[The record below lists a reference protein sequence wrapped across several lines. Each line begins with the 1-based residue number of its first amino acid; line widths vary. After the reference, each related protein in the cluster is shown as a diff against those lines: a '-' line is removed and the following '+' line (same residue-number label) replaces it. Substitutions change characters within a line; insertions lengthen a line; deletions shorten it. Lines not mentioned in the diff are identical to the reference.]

1 MSLMGKIIAIV
12 NQKGGVGKTTTSIN
26 LAASLGVLKKKVLLV
41 DLDPQGNATTG
52 IGIDKGNLNSSVYEV
67 MVMKTKIE
75 DAIIKTKSKNVSILP
90 AYLNLAGVDMELIE
104 LEKKYHAE
112 GKRLNRVLRLKD
124 ELSKVRDKFDYIL
137 IDCPPSLGILTTNA
151 LGASDS
157 VLIPVQCEYF
167 ALEGIM
173 QLINTIMLAQKKVNP
188 NLEIEG
194 VLLTMLTTH
203 TNLGLEVVES
213 IKGFFKER
221 VYETIIPRL
230 IRLAEAPSHGKPIL
244 EYEPRSR
251 GTLAYLNL
259 AKEVIEKNGT
269 EKESVG

>member
-1 MSLMGKIIAIV
+1 MAKIIAIA
-12 NQKGGVGKTTTSIN
+12 NQKGGVGNTTTSIN
-26 LAASLGVLKKKVLLV
+26 LASGLAYRNKRVLLV
-41 DLDPQGNATTG
+41 DLDPQGNATSG
-52 IGIDKGNLNSSVYEV
+52 IGHNIEVDDLTVYDALMSEE
-67 MVMKTKIE
+67 KTSNC
-75 DAIIKTKSKNVSILP
+75 IKTLHRPPLDILP
-90 AYLNLAGVDMELIE
+90 SNINLAGADLQMAS
-104 LEKKYHAE
+104 LEKREELLKNS
-112 GKRLNRVLRLKD
+112 LN
-124 ELSKVRDKFDYIL
+124 EIRDFYDFII
-137 IDCPPSLGILTTNA
+137 IDCPPSLGLLNTNA
-151 LGASDS
+151 LTAADS

-194 VLLTMLTTH
+194 VLLTMLTTN

-221 VYETIIPRL
+221 VYDTIIPRL

-269 EKESVG
+269 KKESVG